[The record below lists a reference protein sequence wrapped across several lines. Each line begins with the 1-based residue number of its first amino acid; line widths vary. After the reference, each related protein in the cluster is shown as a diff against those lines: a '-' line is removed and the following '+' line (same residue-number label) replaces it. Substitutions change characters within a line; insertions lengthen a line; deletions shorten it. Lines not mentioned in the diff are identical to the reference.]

1 MEIIHHTEIMTP
13 WDSFFKEKIVRIF
26 TECKTVA
33 DIGGGLRVLKDR
45 GNRYDSKRE
54 WIRPYLERVEYKI
67 LDPVPDYHP
76 DLVGDIHNLPFGDG
90 SQEAILCLA
99 VLEHV
104 ENPARAYQELYR
116 VLKPGGYCLIY
127 VPFLF
132 YYHAE
137 VGYYKDYW
145 RFSGDAIKY
154 LSRDFS
160 KMEMQNV
167 RGALETWLHIS
178 PFGRIALLRSAA
190 RLLDKLLGKTKSK
203 QTSGYYVFLIK

>member
-1 MEIIHHTEIMTP
+1 MEIIYHAKIMTP
-13 WDSFFKEKIVRIF
+13 WDSFFKDACIKIF
-26 TECKTVA
+26 TECKIVV

-45 GNRYDSKRE
+45 GNRYDPKRE
-54 WIRPYLERVEYKI
+54 WIRPYLERVDYKI
-67 LDPVPDYHP
+67 LDPVPDFHP
-76 DLVGDIHNLPFGDG
+76 DIVGDIHNLPFVDG

-104 ENPARAYQELYR
+104 ENSARAYHELYR

-160 KMEMQNV
+160 RVEIQNV

-178 PFGRIALLRSAA
+178 PFGRIALLRSTA
-190 RLLDKLLGKTKSK
+190 RILDRLLGKTKST
-203 QTSGYYVFLIK
+203 QTSGYYVFLTK